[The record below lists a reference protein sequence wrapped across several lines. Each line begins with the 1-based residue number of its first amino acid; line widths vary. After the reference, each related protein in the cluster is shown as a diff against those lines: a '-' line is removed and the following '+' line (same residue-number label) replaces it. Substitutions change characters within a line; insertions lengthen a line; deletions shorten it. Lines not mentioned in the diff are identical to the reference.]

1 MKISSRLT
9 IAIHIFACIYMFG
22 KEHKITSDFLASSVN
37 VNPVIIRKILLQLK
51 ASDLIKVKR
60 GVGGA
65 SMAKQPNEITFFDIY
80 TAVECVD
87 DKQLFN
93 FHNNPN
99 QQCPI
104 GKNIHNAL
112 DDKLL
117 KVQIS
122 LENELK
128 KITLL
133 DVFSDIEYYIRI
145 DSK

>member
-9 IAIHIFACIYMFG
+9 IAIHIFTCIYMFE
-22 KEHKITSDFLASSVN
+22 KKHKITSDFLASSVN

-51 ASDLIKVKR
+51 SSGLIEVKR

-65 SMAKQPNEITFFDIY
+65 LITKPPNEITFFDVY

-117 KVQIS
+117 KVQTS

-128 KITLL
+128 KITLF
-133 DVFSDIEYYIRI
+133 DVFSDIEYYIKI